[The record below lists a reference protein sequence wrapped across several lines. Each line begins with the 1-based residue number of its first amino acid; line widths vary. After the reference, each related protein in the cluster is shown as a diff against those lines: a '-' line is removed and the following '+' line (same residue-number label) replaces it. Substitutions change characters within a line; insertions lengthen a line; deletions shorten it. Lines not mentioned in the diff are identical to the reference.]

1 MSLLDTVQQ
10 LNKECE
16 SKKEDL
22 VKQRQDSLQEKRAV
36 AKSMAL
42 AELLKD
48 YQNTMKESAQTL
60 KKDNTPRKE
69 ARLYVW
75 SYKDAVTFN
84 GCYLLDLFK
93 KGGLTQELQEFIDE
107 KEGKDCFKV
116 YWASLFKSKPKMKGK
131 DQNQKYVRKQDQKY
145 GLFISW
151 DKEDW
156 PRITEMQTRRSVI
169 RSAHRETSSFR
180 NNKDSNQQQESKQTE
195 KMPQNNKQD
204 NKEDSESKPKKSPPK
219 KKLVSRTPKTDN
231 DN

>member
-22 VKQRQDSLQEKRAV
+22 VKQRQDSLQEKRTV

-60 KKDNTPRKE
+60 NKDNSPRKE
-69 ARLYVW
+69 AKLYGW
-75 SYKDAVTFN
+75 SYNDSVSFN

-93 KGGLTQELQEFIDE
+93 KGGLTRELQEFIDE
-107 KEGKDCFKV
+107 KEGKDCFKL
-116 YWASLFKSKPKMKGK
+116 YWVSLPNPKPMKGN
-131 DQNQKYVRKQDQKY
+131 DRDRKYDRKY
-145 GLFISW
+145 ALFISW

-156 PRITEMQTRRSVI
+156 PRITDMQTRRSSRVRTEKSLI
-169 RSAHRETSSFR
+169 SRETSRETKKR
-180 NNKDSNQQQESKQTE
+180 NNKD
-195 KMPQNNKQD
+195 D
-204 NKEDSESKPKKSPPK
+204 NDDPKAKRSPPK
-219 KKLVSRTPKTDN
+219 KKLVPRNPKQDDN
-231 DN
+231 